1 MISQGGI
8 HLLDIKNYLS
18 DYYLKSDKLYSV
30 TTDRQIKN
38 PVDQLKRSST
48 LFSQLLHNLKLNYL
62 AEAFVVFINPEF
74 TLYQAPMDQPIIF
87 PAQLNRFLN
96 DLNKTPSKLNEG
108 HKKLAQKIISL
119 HQAKN
124 PFTVRPKYCY
134 EQLQKG
140 FNCHLCHSFQIY
152 KKDNEF
158 VCGKCGGHEKI
169 ELAIEM
175 HVNEFKL
182 LFPDRRITTHSIY
195 NGSMLI

>member
-1 MISQGGI
+1 M
-8 HLLDIKNYLS
+8 
-18 DYYLKSDKLYSV
+18 
-30 TTDRQIKN
+30 
-38 PVDQLKRSST
+38 
-48 LFSQLLHNLKLNYL
+48 
-62 AEAFVVFINPEF
+62 
-74 TLYQAPMDQPIIF
+74 
-87 PAQLNRFLN
+87 
-96 DLNKTPSKLNEG
+96 NEG

-169 ELAIEM
+169 ELAIVR

-195 NGSMLI
+195 NWCNVALNERTIRRALKKNFTSLGNSRDTYYE